1 MTTIVFASSKGG
13 VGKSTTSMMLA
24 QVLARAGAKVELID
38 ADPNSPFS
46 EWENITN
53 GTMQEN
59 FSLRKEVTEDT
70 ILDEIDAASE
80 RANFV
85 IVDLEGSAN
94 IAVGYAIGRA
104 DLVLLP
110 VQGSKLDA
118 DEAAKVIRLISREE
132 RAYKRKIPYA
142 AFFTRT
148 SYIEPRTSKHI
159 RKFIEDAGVEILSV
173 AMNERDAYRAVFL
186 FGGTLYDLTSEEV
199 SQPEKAIENAE
210 AFSQCVI
217 NRLKEPTDA

>member
-46 EWENITN
+46 EWEKISNKLVPN
-53 GTMQEN
+53 N
-59 FSLRKEVTEDT
+59 FSLRKGVTEDT
-70 ILDEIDAASE
+70 ILEEIDSAGE

-132 RAYKRKIPYA
+132 RAYRRKIPYA

-148 SYIEPRTSKHI
+148 GFIEPRTSKHI
-159 RKFIEDAGVEILSV
+159 RKSITDAGVEILDV

-186 FGGTLYDLTSEEV
+186 FGGTMYDLTSEEV

-210 AFSQCVI
+210 AFAQCVVE
-217 NRLKEPTDA
+217 RLKEPANA

>member
-46 EWENITN
+46 EWEKISK
-53 GTMQEN
+53 GTVPEN
-59 FSLRKEVTEDT
+59 FALRKEVTEDN
-70 ILDEIDAASE
+70 ILDEIDAADE

-94 IAVGYAIGRA
+94 IAVSYAIGRA

-110 VQGSKLDA
+110 LQGSKLDA
-118 DEAAKVIRLISREE
+118 DEAAKVIRLITREE
-132 RAYKRKIPYA
+132 RAYKRRIPYA

-159 RKFIEDAGVEILSV
+159 KRFMEDAGVEILGV
-173 AMNERDAYRAVFL
+173 KMNERDAYRAVFL

-210 AFSQCVI
+210 AFSRCVVE
-217 NRLKEPTDA
+217 RLKESANA